1 MTGRMSLPRRVAAAA
16 GAVARASAR
25 RPRSE
30 RSVLHRLLVVI
41 VACPVA
47 AAFAFAAFAASG
59 FEGVGAGLFFAF
71 ALAATAGAA
80 VGLVYTVERGWH
92 LPKSER
98 QD

>member
-1 MTGRMSLPRRVAAAA
+1 MSWPRRVATA
-16 GAVARASAR
+16 AVAVASASAR
-25 RPRSE
+25 RPWSE
-30 RSVLHRLLVVI
+30 RSILHRFLVVI

-59 FEGVGAGLFFAF
+59 FDDVGAGLFFAF

-80 VGLVYTVERGWH
+80 VGLVYAVERGWH
-92 LPKSER
+92 LPESER